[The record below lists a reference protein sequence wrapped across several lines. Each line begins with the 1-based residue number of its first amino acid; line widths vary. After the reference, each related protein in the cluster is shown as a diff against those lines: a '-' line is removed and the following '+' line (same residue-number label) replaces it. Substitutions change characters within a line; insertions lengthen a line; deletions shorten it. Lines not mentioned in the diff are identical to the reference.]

1 MFCNGKVFLIYFL
14 LWQKLTSFFNS
25 KIILRTLPRG
35 VGISSFNS
43 SNASSSSTPDL
54 LTNQKPQNSS
64 SQSRSSSAEPF
75 RSHSSLSR
83 SASNDTFRHESKILF
98 CLIKFKSSK
107 TGYKNYYYS
116 VVIVRIQQHTIYNIS
131 SSQALSFILV
141 DVLSF

>member
-43 SNASSSSTPDL
+43 SNASSSSTTGS

-107 TGYKNYYYS
+107 TGYSCYCPNSTTHYA
-116 VVIVRIQQHTIYNIS
+116 IYNIS
-131 SSQALSFILV
+131 YSQALSFILV
-141 DVLSF
+141 DILSF